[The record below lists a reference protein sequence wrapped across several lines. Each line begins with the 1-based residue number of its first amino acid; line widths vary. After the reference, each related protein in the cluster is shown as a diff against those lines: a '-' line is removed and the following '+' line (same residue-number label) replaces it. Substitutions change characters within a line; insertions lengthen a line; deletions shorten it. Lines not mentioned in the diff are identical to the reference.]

1 MAEALFHFIETDS
14 GDYASQQGAQRE
26 NSSRFA
32 SVQCT
37 YESTGLGQFRVG
49 KPIIFPVV
57 FRTEP
62 FFTNGSGVIKNPAP
76 QLYYDPIGQ
85 AGVYQWDVDARGYF
99 VGAWMWVKITAESK
113 DASSQYAL
121 AQNKDQAQAAGRD
134 ARLRSVAAT
143 RMQVQHYLQFSAIAI
158 KDVPVPPAGAALK
171 PRTVGI

>member
-1 MAEALFHFIETDS
+1 MAEALFHFVETDS
-14 GDYASQQGAQRE
+14 ANLASQVGAQLE
-26 NSSRFA
+26 NSTRFA

-62 FFTNGSGVIKNPAP
+62 FFTSGSGVIKNP
-76 QLYYDPIGQ
+76 DPKGYLDPVGQ
-85 AGVYQWDVDARGYF
+85 SGVYQWEVDERGYF
-99 VGAWMWVKITAESK
+99 VGAWMWVKITATPK
-113 DASSQYAL
+113 DHVPAHAQNYQQAL
-121 AQNKDQAQAAGRD
+121 AELDA
-134 ARLRSVAAT
+134 ARLGTAAKN
-143 RMQVQHYLQFSAIAI
+143 RMKVQHYMAFSAIAI